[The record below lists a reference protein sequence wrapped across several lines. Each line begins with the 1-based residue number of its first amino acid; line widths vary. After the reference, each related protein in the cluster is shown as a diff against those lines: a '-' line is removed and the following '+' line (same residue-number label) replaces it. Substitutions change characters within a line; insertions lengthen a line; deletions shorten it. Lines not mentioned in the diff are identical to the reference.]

1 MDTEP
6 GEVTERQRA
15 LGEQLSAYRKLAG
28 LTQAQLAK
36 RLYCDRTTLAHVE
49 RGQRSRDEAFWRAA
63 DEALAAAGQLLAAY
77 RTFENARAQAEHAA
91 RIAELEH
98 HQRKIAQWGSGAG
111 LQLVGVGPGT
121 DVAAAGASA
130 MTLGPALGAAADAA
144 RGPDLPVVTST
155 QVHEMVDHL
164 REQWHL
170 LVKTDNLFG
179 PRYAL
184 TSVQSHLVMI
194 GDLLAVTRD
203 HARREVARVAAQYA
217 ESAAWLHEDAGGLD
231 RAVYWTNRALEWA
244 HEADD
249 RVMLAWTLFRRSQQA
264 AASGDAGQTIGLV
277 QAAQRDE
284 AALAGPMRAALAQ
297 QEAHGY
303 ALDGD
308 AGSTLR
314 KLDEALAWAATDTDG
329 DARGGHGSFC
339 TESYLELQRASCWLT
354 LQQPKRAIEVFDR
367 TLPTLPA
374 VYRRD
379 RGVALSRFA
388 VAYAAVDE
396 VEQAASVAREAL
408 GIARSAGSVR
418 TEREIQVVGQR
429 LHRHQRVAEVAHLL
443 DDLAI
448 AGMP

>member
-1 MDTEP
+1 MEKES
-6 GEVTERQRA
+6 GEVAERQRA
-15 LGEQLSAYRKLAG
+15 LGEQLGVYRKLAG

-49 RGQRSRDEAFWRAA
+49 RGQRPRDEAFWRAA
-63 DEALAAAGQLLAAY
+63 DDALTAAGRLLAAY
-77 RTFENARAQAEHAA
+77 RSFESVKSQVEHAA
-91 RIAELEH
+91 RLAQLEH
-98 HQRKIAQWGSGAG
+98 HQRKIDQWGSGAG
-111 LQLVGVGPGT
+111 RGGADREPNAAT
-121 DVAAAGASA
+121 AAGPATA
-130 MTLGPALGAAADAA
+130 LGPAFGAA
-144 RGPDLPVVTST
+144 RVPDLLSVTST
-155 QVHEMVDHL
+155 QVDEMVGHL

-184 TSVQSHLVMI
+184 TSVQSHLAMI
-194 GDLLAVTRD
+194 NDLLAVTRD
-203 HARREVARVAAQYA
+203 RARREVARVAAQYA
-217 ESAAWLHEDAGGLD
+217 ESAAWLYEDAGDLE

-249 RVMLAWTLFRRSQQA
+249 RVMVAWTLFRRSQQA
-264 AASGDAGQTIGLV
+264 ASTGDAGHTIGLV
-277 QAAQRDE
+277 RAAQRDE
-284 AALAGPMRAALAQ
+284 AALTGPMRAALAQ

-308 AGSTLR
+308 ARSALR
-314 KLDEALAWAATDTDG
+314 KLDDALIWAATDNDG
-329 DARGGHGSFC
+329 DARAGHGSFC

-354 LQQPKRAIEVFDR
+354 LKQPKQAVEVFDR

-379 RGVALSRFA
+379 RGVALGRFA
-388 VAYAAVDE
+388 AAYVAVDE

-418 TEREIQVVGQR
+418 TEREIQFVGQR
-429 LHRHQRVAEVAHLL
+429 LQNHRRIEEVAHLL
-443 DDLAI
+443 DDLAF
-448 AGMP
+448 AGAP